1 MQTFLSFE
9 SSNDDQIIE
18 SSENELATKILQENQ
33 KYVLIDGPKK
43 SGKSLLA
50 KKFSRINNKKI
61 IYDIPVKLDFDTGV
75 YLDLNSLPLKSENF
89 FHFLQYFLS
98 NNLSLT
104 IFSSHSFD
112 SDLNKF
118 EIIPD
123 ILSRLKSFTLISI
136 NPPKDQL
143 LFLLIEKFLKNKSIS
158 VQPKIIHHIMNF
170 IERTYV
176 DAFQAA
182 EAINHLLYENNHNI
196 NLSLI
201 SEYYEQVQ
209 RPLS

>member
-18 SSENELATKILQENQ
+18 SSENELAIKILQENQ

-61 IYDIPVKLDFDTGV
+61 IYDIPLKLDFDTGV
-75 YLDLNSLPLKSENF
+75 YLDLNSLPLKSEYF

-104 IFSSHSFD
+104 IFSSHSFEN
-112 SDLNKF
+112 DLSNF
-118 EIIPD
+118 EVMPD
-123 ILSRLKSFTLISI
+123 ILSRLKLFTLITLNS
-136 NPPKDQL
+136 PQDQL
-143 LFLLIEKFLKNKSIS
+143 LFQLIEKFLKNKSIS

>member
-18 SSENELATKILQENQ
+18 SSENELAIKILQENQ

-61 IYDIPVKLDFDTGV
+61 IYDIPLKLDFDTGV
-75 YLDLNSLPLKSENF
+75 YLDLNSLPLKSEYF
-89 FHFLQYFLS
+89 FHFLQYFVS

-104 IFSSHSFD
+104 IFSSHSFEN
-112 SDLNKF
+112 DLSNF
-118 EIIPD
+118 EVIPD
-123 ILSRLKSFTLISI
+123 ILSRLKLFTLITI
-136 NPPKDQL
+136 NSPQDKL
-143 LFLLIEKFLKNKSIS
+143 LFQLIEKFLKNKSIS

-176 DAFQAA
+176 DAFKAA

>member
-61 IYDIPVKLDFDTGV
+61 IYDIPLKLEFDTGV

-89 FHFLQYFLS
+89 FHFLQYFIS

-104 IFSSHSFD
+104 IFSSHSFEN
-112 SDLNKF
+112 DLSNF
-118 EIIPD
+118 EVIPD
-123 ILSRLKSFTLISI
+123 ILSRLKLFTLISI
-136 NPPKDQL
+136 NPPQDQL
-143 LFLLIEKFLKNKSIS
+143 LFQLIEKFLKNKSIS

>member
-1 MQTFLSFE
+1 MQTFLTFE

-18 SSENELATKILQENQ
+18 SSENKLAIKILQENQ
-33 KYVLIDGPKK
+33 KFVLIDGPKK

-50 KKFSRINNKKI
+50 RKFANINNKKI
-61 IYDIPVKLDFDTGV
+61 IYNIPEKLDFDTGV
-75 YLDLNSLPLKSENF
+75 YLDLNNLPLKSDYF

-112 SDLNKF
+112 NDLSNF
-118 EIIPD
+118 QVIPD
-123 ILSRLKSFTLISI
+123 ILSRLKLFTLISI

>member
-1 MQTFLSFE
+1 VQTFLSFE

-18 SSENELATKILQENQ
+18 SIENELAIKILQENQ

-89 FHFLQYFLS
+89 FHFLQYFVS

-104 IFSSHSFD
+104 IFSSHSFEND
-112 SDLNKF
+112 FSNF
-118 EIIPD
+118 EVMPD
-123 ILSRLKSFTLISI
+123 ILSRLKLFTLITI
-136 NPPKDQL
+136 NSPQDQL
-143 LFLLIEKFLKNKSIS
+143 LFQLIEKFLKNKSIS

>member
-61 IYDIPVKLDFDTGV
+61 IYDIPLKLDFDTGV

-89 FHFLQYFLS
+89 FHFLQYFVS

-104 IFSSHSFD
+104 IFSNHSFEN
-112 SDLNKF
+112 DLGNF
-118 EIIPD
+118 EVIPD
-123 ILSRLKSFTLISI
+123 ILSRLKLFTLITI
-136 NPPKDQL
+136 NSPQDQL
-143 LFLLIEKFLKNKSIS
+143 LFQLIEKFLKNKSIS

>member
-18 SSENELATKILQENQ
+18 SSENELAIKILQENQ

-61 IYDIPVKLDFDTGV
+61 IYDIPLKLDFDTGV
-75 YLDLNSLPLKSENF
+75 YLDLNSLPLKSEYF
-89 FHFLQYFLS
+89 FHFLQYFVS

-112 SDLNKF
+112 NDLSNF
-118 EIIPD
+118 EVMPD
-123 ILSRLKSFTLISI
+123 ILSRLKLFTLISI
-136 NPPKDQL
+136 NPPQDQL
-143 LFLLIEKFLKNKSIS
+143 LFQLIEKFLKNKSIS

-176 DAFQAA
+176 DAFKAA

>member
-18 SSENELATKILQENQ
+18 SSENELAIKILQENQ
-33 KYVLIDGPKK
+33 KYVLIHGPKK

-61 IYDIPVKLDFDTGV
+61 IYDIPLKLEFDTGV
-75 YLDLNSLPLKSENF
+75 YLDLNSLPLKSEYF
-89 FHFLQYFLS
+89 FHFLQYFVS
-98 NNLSLT
+98 NKLSLT
-104 IFSSHSFD
+104 IFSCHSFEN
-112 SDLNKF
+112 DLSNF
-118 EIIPD
+118 EVIPD
-123 ILSRLKSFTLISI
+123 ILSRLKLFTLITI
-136 NPPKDQL
+136 NSPQDQL
-143 LFLLIEKFLKNKSIS
+143 LFQLIEKFLKNKSIS

-201 SEYYEQVQ
+201 SEYYEQIQ

>member
-18 SSENELATKILQENQ
+18 SIENELAIKILQENQ

-50 KKFSRINNKKI
+50 KKFSTINNKKI
-61 IYDIPVKLDFDTGV
+61 IYDIPIKLDFDTGV

-89 FHFLQYFLS
+89 FHFLQYFVS

-104 IFSSHSFD
+104 IFSSHSFEN
-112 SDLNKF
+112 DLSNF
-118 EIIPD
+118 EVIPD
-123 ILSRLKSFTLISI
+123 ILSRLKLFTLITI
-136 NPPKDQL
+136 NSPQDQL
-143 LFLLIEKFLKNKSIS
+143 LFQLIEKFLKNKSIS

>member
-18 SSENELATKILQENQ
+18 SSENELALKTLQENQ

-50 KKFSRINNKKI
+50 RKFSSINNKKM
-61 IYDIPVKLDFDTGV
+61 IYEIPIKLDFDTGV
-75 YLDLNSLPLKSENF
+75 YLDLNNLPLKSECF
-89 FHFLQYFLS
+89 FHFLQYFVS

-104 IFSSHSFD
+104 IFSSHSFEN
-112 SDLNKF
+112 DLSNF
-118 EIIPD
+118 EVIPD
-123 ILSRLKSFTLISI
+123 ILSRLKLFTLITI
-136 NPPKDQL
+136 NSPQDQL
-143 LFLLIEKFLKNKSIS
+143 LFQLIEKFLKNKSIS

>member
-18 SSENELATKILQENQ
+18 SSENELAIKILQENQ

-61 IYDIPVKLDFDTGV
+61 IYDIPLKLDFDTGV
-75 YLDLNSLPLKSENF
+75 YLDLNSLPLKSEYF
-89 FHFLQYFLS
+89 FHFLQYFVS
-98 NNLSLT
+98 NKLSLT
-104 IFSSHSFD
+104 IFSCHSFEN
-112 SDLNKF
+112 DLSNF
-118 EIIPD
+118 EVIPD
-123 ILSRLKSFTLISI
+123 ILSRLKLFTLITI
-136 NPPKDQL
+136 NPPQDQL
-143 LFLLIEKFLKNKSIS
+143 LFQLIEKFLKNKSIS

-201 SEYYEQVQ
+201 SEYYEQIQ

>member
-61 IYDIPVKLDFDTGV
+61 IYDIPLKLEFDTGV

-89 FHFLQYFLS
+89 FHFLQYFIS

-104 IFSSHSFD
+104 IFSSHSFEN
-112 SDLNKF
+112 DLSNF
-118 EIIPD
+118 EVIPD
-123 ILSRLKSFTLISI
+123 ILSRLKLFTLISI
-136 NPPKDQL
+136 NPPQDQL
-143 LFLLIEKFLKNKSIS
+143 LFQLIEKFLKNKSIS

-182 EAINHLLYENNHNI
+182 EVINHLLYENNHNI
-196 NLSLI
+196 NFSLI
-201 SEYYEQVQ
+201 SEYYEQIQ

>member
-18 SSENELATKILQENQ
+18 SSENELAIKILQENQ
-33 KYVLIDGPKK
+33 KYVLIHGPKK

-61 IYDIPVKLDFDTGV
+61 IYDIPLKLEFDTGV
-75 YLDLNSLPLKSENF
+75 YLDLNSLPLKSEYF
-89 FHFLQYFLS
+89 FHFLQYFVS
-98 NNLSLT
+98 NKLSLT
-104 IFSSHSFD
+104 IFSCHSFEN
-112 SDLNKF
+112 DLSNF
-118 EIIPD
+118 EVIPD
-123 ILSRLKSFTLISI
+123 ILSRLKLFTLITLNS
-136 NPPKDQL
+136 PQDQL
-143 LFLLIEKFLKNKSIS
+143 LFQLIEKFLKNKSIS

>member
-9 SSNDDQIIE
+9 ISNDDQIIE
-18 SSENELATKILQENQ
+18 SSENDLAIKILQENQ

-61 IYDIPVKLDFDTGV
+61 IYDIPLKLEFDTGV

-89 FHFLQYFLS
+89 FHFLQYFVS

-104 IFSSHSFD
+104 IFSSHSFEN
-112 SDLNKF
+112 DLSNF
-118 EIIPD
+118 EVIPD
-123 ILSRLKSFTLISI
+123 ILSRLKLFTLITI
-136 NPPKDQL
+136 NSPQDQL
-143 LFLLIEKFLKNKSIS
+143 LFQLIEKFLKNKSIS

>member
-1 MQTFLSFE
+1 VQTFLSFE

-18 SSENELATKILQENQ
+18 SSENELAIKILQENQ
-33 KYVLIDGPKK
+33 KYVLIHGPKK

-61 IYDIPVKLDFDTGV
+61 IYDIPLKLDFDTGV
-75 YLDLNSLPLKSENF
+75 YLDLNSLPLKSEYF
-89 FHFLQYFLS
+89 FHFLQYFVS

-104 IFSSHSFD
+104 IFSSHSFEN
-112 SDLNKF
+112 DLSNF
-118 EIIPD
+118 EVIPD
-123 ILSRLKSFTLISI
+123 NLSRLKLFTLITI
-136 NPPKDQL
+136 NSPQDQL
-143 LFLLIEKFLKNKSIS
+143 LFQLIEKFLKNKSIS

>member
-9 SSNDDQIIE
+9 SSNDDQLIE
-18 SSENELATKILQENQ
+18 SSENKLAIRALQENK
-33 KYVLIDGPKK
+33 KYVFISGSNK
-43 SGKSLLA
+43 SGKTSLA
-50 KKFSRINNKKI
+50 KRFSEKNKKKLI
-61 IYDIPVKLDFDTGV
+61 NDIPEKLVFDTGV
-75 YLDLNSLPLKSENF
+75 YLDLNQLPLKSENF

-104 IFSSHSFD
+104 ILSNQSFD
-112 SDLNKF
+112 DSSNISG
-118 EIIPD
+118 IIPD
-123 ILSRLKSFTLISI
+123 TLSRLKLFTFITI
-136 NPPKDQL
+136 DPPQDQL

-158 VQPKIIHHIMNF
+158 VQPKIIKHIMNY
-170 IERTYV
+170 IERTYD
-176 DAFQAA
+176 DAFKAA

-201 SEYYEQVQ
+201 SDYYEQIQ

>member
-18 SSENELATKILQENQ
+18 SSENELAIKILQENQ

-61 IYDIPVKLDFDTGV
+61 IYDIPLKLDFDTGV
-75 YLDLNSLPLKSENF
+75 YLDLNSLSLKSENF
-89 FHFLQYFLS
+89 FHFLQYFVS

-104 IFSSHSFD
+104 IFSSHSFEN
-112 SDLNKF
+112 DLSNF
-118 EIIPD
+118 EVIPD
-123 ILSRLKSFTLISI
+123 ILSRLKLFTLITI
-136 NPPKDQL
+136 NSPQDQL
-143 LFLLIEKFLKNKSIS
+143 LFQLIEKFLKNKSIS

>member
-61 IYDIPVKLDFDTGV
+61 IYDIPQKLDFDTGV

-89 FHFLQYFLS
+89 FHFLQYFVS

-104 IFSSHSFD
+104 IFSSHSFEND
-112 SDLNKF
+112 INKF

-201 SEYYEQVQ
+201 SEYYEQIQ

>member
-18 SSENELATKILQENQ
+18 SSENELAIKILQENQ

-50 KKFSRINNKKI
+50 KKFSGINNKKI
-61 IYDIPVKLDFDTGV
+61 IYDIPLKLDFDTGV

-89 FHFLQYFLS
+89 FHFLQYFVS

-104 IFSSHSFD
+104 IFSSHNFEN
-112 SDLNKF
+112 DLSNF
-118 EIIPD
+118 EVIPD
-123 ILSRLKSFTLISI
+123 ILSRLKLFTLITI
-136 NPPKDQL
+136 NSPQDQL
-143 LFLLIEKFLKNKSIS
+143 LFQLIEKFLKNKSIS

>member
-18 SSENELATKILQENQ
+18 SSENELAIKILQKNQ

-50 KKFSRINNKKI
+50 KKFSKINNKKI
-61 IYDIPVKLDFDTGV
+61 IYDIPLKLEFDTGV
-75 YLDLNSLPLKSENF
+75 YLDINSLPLKSENF
-89 FHFLQYFLS
+89 FHFLQYFVS

-104 IFSSHSFD
+104 IFSSHSFEN
-112 SDLNKF
+112 DLSNF
-118 EIIPD
+118 EVIPD
-123 ILSRLKSFTLISI
+123 ILSRLKLFTLISI
-136 NPPKDQL
+136 NPPQDQL
-143 LFLLIEKFLKNKSIS
+143 LFQLIEKFLKNKSIS

-209 RPLS
+209 RPIS

>member
-18 SSENELATKILQENQ
+18 SSENELAIKILQENQ
-33 KYVLIDGPKK
+33 KYVLIDGPNK

-61 IYDIPVKLDFDTGV
+61 IYDIPLKLDFDTGV
-75 YLDLNSLPLKSENF
+75 YLDLNSLPLKSETF
-89 FHFLQYFLS
+89 FHFLQYFIS

-104 IFSSHSFD
+104 IFSSHNFEN
-112 SDLNKF
+112 DLSNF
-118 EIIPD
+118 EVIPD
-123 ILSRLKSFTLISI
+123 ILSRLKLFTLITI
-136 NPPKDQL
+136 NSPQDKL
-143 LFLLIEKFLKNKSIS
+143 LFQLIEKFLKNKSIS

-176 DAFQAA
+176 DAFHAA

>member
-18 SSENELATKILQENQ
+18 SSENELAIKILQENQ
-33 KYVLIDGPKK
+33 KYVLIHGPKK

-61 IYDIPVKLDFDTGV
+61 IYDIPLKLDFDTGV
-75 YLDLNSLPLKSENF
+75 YLDLNSLPLKSEYF
-89 FHFLQYFLS
+89 FHFLQYFVS

-104 IFSSHSFD
+104 IFSSHNFEN
-112 SDLNKF
+112 DLSNF
-118 EIIPD
+118 EVIPD
-123 ILSRLKSFTLISI
+123 ILSRLKLFTLITI
-136 NPPKDQL
+136 NSPQDQL
-143 LFLLIEKFLKNKSIS
+143 LFQLIEKFLKNKSIS

-201 SEYYEQVQ
+201 SDYYEQVQ

>member
-1 MQTFLSFE
+1 MNLTVNLWPE
-9 SSNDDQIIE
+9 SIKGLFVPE
-18 SSENELATKILQENQ
+18 SMHIGWFNAYLWDRDYESIC
-33 KYVLIDGPKK
+33 
-43 SGKSLLA
+43 
-50 KKFSRINNKKI
+50 
-61 IYDIPVKLDFDTGV
+61 
-75 YLDLNSLPLKSENF
+75 LDLSYFCFGHKTLSLKGESF
-89 FHFLQYFLS
+89 FIEKLIKHCCSFDNDLS
-98 NNLSLT
+98 N
-104 IFSSHSFD
+104 
-112 SDLNKF
+112 F
-118 EIIPD
+118 EVIPD
-123 ILSRLKSFTLISI
+123 ILSRLKLFTLISI

-143 LFLLIEKFLKNKSIS
+143 LFQLIEKFLKNKSIS

-201 SEYYEQVQ
+201 SDYYEQIQ

>member
-18 SSENELATKILQENQ
+18 SSENELAIKILQENQ

-43 SGKSLLA
+43 SGKSLIA

-61 IYDIPVKLDFDTGV
+61 IYDIPLKLEFDTGV

-89 FHFLQYFLS
+89 FHFLQYFVS

-104 IFSSHSFD
+104 IFSSHSFEN
-112 SDLNKF
+112 DLSNF
-118 EIIPD
+118 EVIPD
-123 ILSRLKSFTLISI
+123 ILSRLKLFTLITI
-136 NPPKDQL
+136 NSPQDQL
-143 LFLLIEKFLKNKSIS
+143 LFQLIEKFLKNKSIS

-201 SEYYEQVQ
+201 SEYYEQIQ

>member
-18 SSENELATKILQENQ
+18 SSENELAIKILQENQ

-61 IYDIPVKLDFDTGV
+61 IYDIPLKLDFDTGV
-75 YLDLNSLPLKSENF
+75 YLDLNNLPLKSENF
-89 FHFLQYFLS
+89 FHFLQYFVS

-104 IFSSHSFD
+104 IFSSHSFEN
-112 SDLNKF
+112 DLSNF
-118 EIIPD
+118 EVIPD
-123 ILSRLKSFTLISI
+123 ILSRLKLFTLITI
-136 NPPKDQL
+136 NSPQDQL
-143 LFLLIEKFLKNKSIS
+143 LFQLIEKFLKNKSIS

>member
-9 SSNDDQIIE
+9 NSNDDQIIE
-18 SSENELATKILQENQ
+18 SSENKLAIKILQENQ
-33 KYVLIDGPKK
+33 KFVLIDGPKK

-50 KKFSRINNKKI
+50 RKFADINNKNI
-61 IYDIPVKLDFDTGV
+61 IYDIPEKLDFDKGV
-75 YLDLNSLPLKSENF
+75 YLDLNSLPLKSDYF
-89 FHFLQYFLS
+89 FHFLQYFVS
-98 NNLSLT
+98 KNLSLT

-112 SDLNKF
+112 NDLSNF
-118 EIIPD
+118 EVIPD
-123 ILSRLKSFTLISI
+123 ILSRLKLFTLISI

-143 LFLLIEKFLKNKSIS
+143 LFQLIEKFLKNKSIS
-158 VQPKIIHHIMNF
+158 VRPNIIHHIMNF

>member
-18 SSENELATKILQENQ
+18 SSENKLAIKILQENQ

-43 SGKSLLA
+43 SGKTLLA

-61 IYDIPVKLDFDTGV
+61 IYDIPLKLDFDTGV

-89 FHFLQYFLS
+89 FHFLQYFVS

-104 IFSSHSFD
+104 IFSSHCFEN
-112 SDLNKF
+112 DLSNF
-118 EIIPD
+118 EVIPD
-123 ILSRLKSFTLISI
+123 ILSRLKLFTLITI
-136 NPPKDQL
+136 NSPQDQL
-143 LFLLIEKFLKNKSIS
+143 LFRLIEKFLKNKSIS

-209 RPLS
+209 SPLS

>member
-18 SSENELATKILQENQ
+18 SSENELAIKILQENQ

-61 IYDIPVKLDFDTGV
+61 IYDIPLKLDFDTGV
-75 YLDLNSLPLKSENF
+75 YLDLNSLPLKSEYF
-89 FHFLQYFLS
+89 FHFLQYFVS
-98 NNLSLT
+98 NKLSLT
-104 IFSSHSFD
+104 IFSCHSFEN
-112 SDLNKF
+112 DLSNF
-118 EIIPD
+118 EVIPD
-123 ILSRLKSFTLISI
+123 ILSRLKLFTLITI
-136 NPPKDQL
+136 NSPQDQL
-143 LFLLIEKFLKNKSIS
+143 LFQLIEKFLKNKSIS

>member
-1 MQTFLSFE
+1 VQTFLTFE

-18 SSENELATKILQENQ
+18 SSENKLAIKILQENQ
-33 KYVLIDGPKK
+33 KFVLIDGPKK

-50 KKFSRINNKKI
+50 RKFANINNKKI
-61 IYDIPVKLDFDTGV
+61 IYNIPEKLDFDTGV
-75 YLDLNSLPLKSENF
+75 YLDLNNLPLKSDYF

-112 SDLNKF
+112 NDLSNF
-118 EIIPD
+118 QVIPD
-123 ILSRLKSFTLISI
+123 ILSRLKLFTLISI
-136 NPPKDQL
+136 NPPQDQL
-143 LFLLIEKFLKNKSIS
+143 LFQLIEKFLKNKSIS

-201 SEYYEQVQ
+201 SEYYEQIQ

>member
-61 IYDIPVKLDFDTGV
+61 IYDIPLKLEFDTGV
-75 YLDLNSLPLKSENF
+75 YLDLNSLPLKSEDF
-89 FHFLQYFLS
+89 FHFLQYFVS

-104 IFSSHSFD
+104 IFSSHSFEN
-112 SDLNKF
+112 DLSNF
-118 EIIPD
+118 EVIPD
-123 ILSRLKSFTLISI
+123 ILSRLKLFTLISI
-136 NPPKDQL
+136 NPPQDHL
-143 LFLLIEKFLKNKSIS
+143 LFQLIEKFLKNKSIS

>member
-18 SSENELATKILQENQ
+18 SSENELAIKILQEHQ

-61 IYDIPVKLDFDTGV
+61 IYDIPLKLDFDTGV

-89 FHFLQYFLS
+89 FHFLQYFVS

-104 IFSSHSFD
+104 IFSSQSFD
-112 SDLNKF
+112 NDLSNF
-118 EIIPD
+118 EVIPD
-123 ILSRLKSFTLISI
+123 ILSRLKLFTLISI
-136 NPPKDQL
+136 NPPQDQL
-143 LFLLIEKFLKNKSIS
+143 LFQLIEKFLKNKSIS

-201 SEYYEQVQ
+201 SEYYEQIQ

>member
-75 YLDLNSLPLKSENF
+75 YLDLNNLPLKSENF
-89 FHFLQYFLS
+89 FHFLQYFVS

-104 IFSSHSFD
+104 IFSSHSFEN
-112 SDLNKF
+112 DLSNF

-123 ILSRLKSFTLISI
+123 ILSRLKLFTLITI
-136 NPPKDQL
+136 NSPQDQL
-143 LFLLIEKFLKNKSIS
+143 LFQLIEKFLKNKSIS

>member
-1 MQTFLSFE
+1 VQTFFSFE

-18 SSENELATKILQENQ
+18 SSENELAIKILQENQ
-33 KYVLIDGPKK
+33 KFVLIDGPKK

-50 KKFSRINNKKI
+50 RKFANINNKKI

-75 YLDLNSLPLKSENF
+75 YLDLNNLPLKSENF
-89 FHFLQYFLS
+89 FHFLQYFVS

-104 IFSSHSFD
+104 IFSNHSFD
-112 SDLNKF
+112 NDLSNF
-118 EIIPD
+118 EVIPD
-123 ILSRLKSFTLISI
+123 ILSRLKLFTLISI
-136 NPPKDQL
+136 NPPQDQL
-143 LFLLIEKFLKNKSIS
+143 LFQLIEKFLKNKSIS

-201 SEYYEQVQ
+201 SEYYEQIQ

>member
-9 SSNDDQIIE
+9 SSNDDQLIE
-18 SSENELATKILQENQ
+18 SSENELAIRALQENK
-33 KYVLIDGPKK
+33 KYVFISGPNK
-43 SGKSLLA
+43 SGKTSLA
-50 KKFSRINNKKI
+50 KRFSEKNKKKLI
-61 IYDIPVKLDFDTGV
+61 NDIPEKLVFDTGV
-75 YLDLNSLPLKSENF
+75 YLDLNQLPLKSENF

-112 SDLNKF
+112 NDSHKF

-136 NPPKDQL
+136 NPPQDQL

-176 DAFQAA
+176 DALQAA
-182 EAINHLLYENNHNI
+182 EAINLLLFENNHNI

-201 SEYYEQVQ
+201 SDYYEQIQ

>member
-1 MQTFLSFE
+1 MQTFLPFE

-18 SSENELATKILQENQ
+18 SSENELATKILKENQ

-61 IYDIPVKLDFDTGV
+61 IYDIPLKLEFDTGV

-89 FHFLQYFLS
+89 FHFLQYFVS

-104 IFSSHSFD
+104 IFSSHSFEN
-112 SDLNKF
+112 DLSNF
-118 EIIPD
+118 EVIPD
-123 ILSRLKSFTLISI
+123 ILSRLKLFTLITI
-136 NPPKDQL
+136 NSPQDQL
-143 LFLLIEKFLKNKSIS
+143 LFQLIEKFLKNKSIS

>member
-18 SSENELATKILQENQ
+18 SSENELAIKILQENQ

-61 IYDIPVKLDFDTGV
+61 IYDIPLKLEFDTGV

-89 FHFLQYFLS
+89 FHFLQYFVS

-104 IFSSHSFD
+104 IFSSHSFEN
-112 SDLNKF
+112 DLSNF
-118 EIIPD
+118 EVIPD
-123 ILSRLKSFTLISI
+123 ILSRLKLFTLITI
-136 NPPKDQL
+136 NPPQHQL
-143 LFLLIEKFLKNKSIS
+143 LFQLIEKFLKNKSIS